1 MKRRFPAR
9 AWPIFGA
16 IRYRAAV
23 RCDECGHSLA
33 GVPSGAPCSECGV
46 VTPDARRT
54 LPPVN
59 VAAAIAE
66 YAWPFAVI
74 AVGGALGFGLA
85 GRGNEGS
92 LMVGLLV
99 TGVGFCLVPV
109 AAAFTTVLLM
119 LRMPR
124 RARWAPL
131 VLLVPRIVAVPVLI
145 AMAVTFVAIVMIVG
159 ACVVGF
165 PFLRS

>member
-1 MKRRFPAR
+1 MRRRFNAR
-9 AWPIFGA
+9 AWPIFVA
-16 IRYRAAV
+16 IRYPAPM

-33 GVPSGAPCSECGV
+33 GVPSGAPCAECGV
-46 VTPDARRT
+46 VTPDARRS

-85 GRGNEGS
+85 GRGNEG
-92 LMVGLLV
+92 LMAGLLV
-99 TGVGFCLVPV
+99 AGVGLCLVPA

-124 RARWAPL
+124 RARWEPL
-131 VLLVPRIVAVPVLI
+131 VLLVPRIVAVPVLV
-145 AMAVTFVAIVMIVG
+145 AAAATFVAIVMIFG
-159 ACVVGF
+159 ACVVGV
-165 PFLRS
+165 PFLRY

>member
-99 TGVGFCLVPV
+99 AGVGLCLVPA

-131 VLLVPRIVAVPVLI
+131 VLLVPRIVAVPVLV
-145 AMAVTFVAIVMIVG
+145 AAAATFVAIVLIFG
-159 ACVVGF
+159 ACVVGV

>member
-1 MKRRFPAR
+1 M
-9 AWPIFGA
+9 
-16 IRYRAAV
+16 

-33 GVPSGAPCSECGV
+33 GIPSGAPCAECGV

-74 AVGGALGFGLA
+74 AVGGALGFGFA
-85 GRGNEGS
+85 GRGNEGPVVGP
-92 LMVGLLV
+92 LVAGVGL
-99 TGVGFCLVPV
+99 CLVPA

-131 VLLVPRIVAVPVLI
+131 MLLVPRIVAVPALV
-145 AMAVTFVAIVMIVG
+145 AMAATFVAIVMIVG
-159 ACVVGF
+159 ACIVGF
-165 PFLRS
+165 PFLQS

>member
-16 IRYRAAV
+16 IRYRTAV

-74 AVGGALGFGLA
+74 AVGGALGFGFA
-85 GRGNEGS
+85 GRGNEGP
-92 LMVGLLV
+92 MVGLLV
-99 TGVGFCLVPV
+99 AGAGLCLVPA

-131 VLLVPRIVAVPVLI
+131 MLLVPRIVAVPALV
-145 AMAVTFVAIVMIVG
+145 AMAATFVAIVMIVG

>member
-1 MKRRFPAR
+1 M
-9 AWPIFGA
+9 
-16 IRYRAAV
+16 

-33 GVPSGAPCSECGV
+33 GVPSGAPCAECGV
-46 VTPDARRT
+46 VTPDARRS

-74 AVGGALGFGLA
+74 AVGGALWFGLA
-85 GRGNEGS
+85 GRGNEG

-99 TGVGFCLVPV
+99 AGVGLCLVPA

-124 RARWAPL
+124 RARWEPL
-131 VLLVPRIVAVPVLI
+131 VLLVPRIVAVPVLV
-145 AMAVTFVAIVMIVG
+145 AAAATFVAIVMIFG
-159 ACVVGF
+159 ACVVGV

>member
-1 MKRRFPAR
+1 MSRRFLDR

-99 TGVGFCLVPV
+99 VGVGLCLVPA

-131 VLLVPRIVAVPVLI
+131 MLLVPRIVAVPVLV
-145 AMAVTFVAIVMIVG
+145 AAAATFVAIVMIFG
-159 ACVVGF
+159 ACVVGV